1 MPLVRVDVDRA
12 LAERLGKRLGDGIH
26 QALVESLG
34 MSPHER
40 FQIFHTHAPEELVF
54 DPAYNGVDRQQLI
67 SIQIL
72 TVRLYDVATKYVM
85 FNNIAERLREI
96 GIRQEDL
103 LISVV
108 ENGFEDWF
116 AGKPRR

>member
-12 LAERLGKRLGDGIH
+12 LAERLGKQISDGIH

-34 MSPHER
+34 MSPYEK
-40 FQIFHTHAPEELVF
+40 FQIFQAHAPEELIF
-54 DPAYNGVDRQQLI
+54 DSSYNGVDRQQLI

-72 TVRLYDVATKYVM
+72 TVRLYDATAKNGM
-85 FNNIAERLREI
+85 FNAIARRLRAI

-116 AGKPRR
+116 AGKTRT